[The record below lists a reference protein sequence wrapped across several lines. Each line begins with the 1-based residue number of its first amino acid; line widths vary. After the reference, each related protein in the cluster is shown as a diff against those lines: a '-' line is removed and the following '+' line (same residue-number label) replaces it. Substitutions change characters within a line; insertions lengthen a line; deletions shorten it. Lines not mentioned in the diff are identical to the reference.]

1 MAVQGKNILGK
12 RIQALRKAAKPRV
25 SQEDLV
31 ARLAARGIYLDRTGL
46 ARIENEDRFLRDY
59 EIEAI
64 AKALKV
70 PVADLFKRGSYAQ

>member
-1 MAVQGKNILGK
+1 MAIHGKNILGK
-12 RIQALRKAAKPRV
+12 RIQALRKQAKPAV

-31 ARLAARGIYLDRTGL
+31 ARLATRGIYLDRTAL

-70 PVADLFKRGSYAQ
+70 SVADLFQR